1 MPHFKKNNA
10 PLDPYRTLEDSDDTS
25 ELFRM
30 VDKGSAVGLQDLL
43 SRRNPSP

>member
-1 MPHFKKNNA
+1 MPHFKKKTR
-10 PLDPYRTLEDSDDTS
+10 PWTPYRILEDSDDTS